1 MKLLIQRVLSAN
13 VVINKKSVANI
24 DEGLLVLVGF
34 GHEDH
39 EQLLDK
45 AIEKLINLR
54 LFSDQKGRFQY
65 SAMDLDKAILAVP
78 QFTLYGSTDSGR
90 RPDFIAAMPP
100 LAAEKLFS
108 LFCLKLQEKNIKQLG
123 FGVFGADMQVSLVN
137 DGPVTLM
144 IELP

>member
-1 MKLLIQRVLSAN
+1 MKLLIQRVLNAK
-13 VVINKKSVANI
+13 VVVEQRTIAQI

-34 GHEDH
+34 GHDDQV
-39 EQLLDK
+39 QLLNK

-54 LFSDQKGRFQY
+54 IFSDQQGRFQH
-65 SAMDLDKAILAVP
+65 SVMDMGKGILAVP
-78 QFTLYGSTDSGR
+78 QFTLYGNTNSGR

-100 LAAEKLFS
+100 VTAEKLFS
-108 LFCLKLQEKNIKQLG
+108 QFCRLLQQKNIKQLG

-144 IELP
+144 IEIS